1 MSDDDLGDLGRNQ
14 LLAHAKALG
23 IDVNVRM
30 TKDDLLAAIAQV
42 EFDTAVAEQAEPGP
56 TMLAPPAHLGHPG
69 QIGHPAG

>member
-1 MSDDDLGDLGRNQ
+1 
-14 LLAHAKALG
+14 
-23 IDVNVRM
+23 M